1 MAAVSRFVP
10 DNPLYSETCIAEY
23 FAGSLLSA
31 DEVHN
36 LILDLLVK
44 DFPSPEGIPKIH
56 VDAEQGNFQGSASY
70 VVLVS
75 SGENQLV
82 AQYRKYNH
90 RLDSQVMETAYEC
103 YGDWVP
109 RAKIYDSKD

>member
-31 DEVHN
+31 AEVHD

-56 VDAEQGNFQGSASY
+56 VDAEQGNFQASASY
-70 VVLVS
+70 VS
-75 SGENQLV
+75 SGEKQLV
-82 AQYRKYNH
+82 AQYRKHNH
-90 RLDSQVMETAYEC
+90 RRASQTACEC
-103 YGDWVP
+103 YTNWVP
-109 RAKIYDSKD
+109 Q